1 MSMAE
6 HIGKPSLILS
16 YPSKVETKRYKRNKK
31 RETEK
36 KKKKDTKKTKKH
48 FGATIKDAHV
58 NDKLI

>member
-1 MSMAE
+1 MAE

-31 RETEK
+31 KRDR
-36 KKKKDTKKTKKH
+36 KKKDTKKTKKH